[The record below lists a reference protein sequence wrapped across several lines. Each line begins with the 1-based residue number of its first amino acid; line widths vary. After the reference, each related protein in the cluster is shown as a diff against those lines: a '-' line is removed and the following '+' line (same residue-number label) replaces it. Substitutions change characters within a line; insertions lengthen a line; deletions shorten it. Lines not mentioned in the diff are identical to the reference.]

1 MEDATQIL
9 PDVAGCKRHVDQV
22 GERNEFVGAITHA
35 CRETESDSRSGLEA
49 QDRTEHIQEV
59 LLLLPQDREQYLF
72 PTIRSKTQSTPQHA

>member
-49 QDRTEHIQEV
+49 QD
-59 LLLLPQDREQYLF
+59 
-72 PTIRSKTQSTPQHA
+72 